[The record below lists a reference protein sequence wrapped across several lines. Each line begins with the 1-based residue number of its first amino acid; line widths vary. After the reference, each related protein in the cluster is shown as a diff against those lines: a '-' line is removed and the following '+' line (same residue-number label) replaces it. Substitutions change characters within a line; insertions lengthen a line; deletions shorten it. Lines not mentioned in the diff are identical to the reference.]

1 MAAQLRDIVAHL
13 DKTLAIAAFRDYAP
27 NGLQVQGAPE
37 VTRIVT
43 GVSANAALFARA
55 EALGAELIVV
65 HHGLIWGGGI
75 ARVEGLVAE
84 RLRHLLTGRISLAAY
99 HLPLDA
105 HATLGNN
112 AGLVEAMGLVG
123 ADEAF
128 GDVRGYPLGVAVT
141 LAAPMPRDELVQRA
155 ARLRGGTD
163 SPPFVFNHGPA
174 QVRKVGLCTGAASDL
189 LEAASAAGCDAFVTG
204 ELAER
209 AQEVAAELG
218 ITLIAAGHHATETF
232 GAARLAKELARAFP
246 TVRSEFVNVPGAL

>member
-13 DKTLAIAAFRDYAP
+13 DKTLAIATFRDYAP
-27 NGLQVQGAPE
+27 NGLQVQGAAE

-75 ARVEGLVAE
+75 ARIEGVLAA
-84 RLRHLLTGRISLAAY
+84 RLRQLLSGGVSLAAY

-105 HATLGNN
+105 HPTLGNN
-112 AGLVEAMGLVG
+112 AGLTEALGLVG

-128 GDVRGYPLGVAVT
+128 GDVRGHALGVAVT
-141 LAAPMPRDELVQRA
+141 LAAPMHRDELVLRV
-155 ARLRGGTD
+155 ARLRGGTET
-163 SPPFVFNHGPA
+163 PPFVFGHGA
-174 QVRKVGLCTGAASDL
+174 AEVRKVGLCTGAASDL
-189 LEAASAAGCDAFVTG
+189 LEAASAAGCDAFITG

-232 GAARLAKELARAFP
+232 GAARLAEELARAFP
-246 TVRSEFVNVPGAL
+246 AVRSEFVNVPGAL